1 MSINNQIAEKVI
13 VDEFFNMVRSFN
25 LNLPRRQLRVAA
37 FRGEG
42 LKELSVAMRARI
54 METSNDLVRIIEN
67 FAELKNIKGGFPA
80 KYEALEKFAYS
91 RTELNDIF
99 RNKEY
104 EYGLTGIIRVL
115 RTNIKYIDSII
126 ANTQVSYKI
135 EDSNDERWNKGS
147 IKHALYATG
156 RDIEF
161 QYHDIYDEEKY
172 NEIDAI
178 LKKKKLDI
186 YSPEYGKIVVKAL
199 RSYKSDLIST
209 INRYF
214 GKNSPFAEMNLI
226 DIILA

>member
-13 VDEFFNMVRSFN
+13 VDEFFNMVRSF
-25 LNLPRRQLRVAA
+25 NLPRRQLRVAA

-54 METSNDLVRIIEN
+54 TETSNDLVRIIEN

-115 RTNIKYIDSII
+115 RTNIKHIDSII

-135 EDSNDERWNKGS
+135 KDSNDERWNKGS
-147 IKHALYATG
+147 IKHALFVTG
-156 RDIEF
+156 GYNEF
-161 QYHDIYDEEKY
+161 QGIDIYDEENY
-172 NEIDAI
+172 NEIEII

>member
-13 VDEFFNMVRSFN
+13 VDEFFNTVRSFN
-25 LNLPRRQLRVAA
+25 LPLRQLRVAA

-54 METSNDLVRIIEN
+54 TETSNDLVRIIEN

-91 RTELNDIF
+91 RTELNNIF
-99 RNKEY
+99 HNKEY
-104 EYGLTGIIRVL
+104 NYGLTGIIRVL
-115 RTNIKYIDSII
+115 RTNIKQIDSII
-126 ANTQVSYKI
+126 SNTQVSYKI
-135 EDSNDERWNKGS
+135 KDSNDERWNKGS
-147 IKHALYATG
+147 IKHALYVTG
-156 RDIEF
+156 GDIGF
-161 QYHDIYDEEKY
+161 QGPDIYDEENY

-178 LKKKKLDI
+178 LNKKKLDI